1 MGRLFMEPNDDPF
14 RQTAELLGR
23 HRLGATVQ
31 AIVADIHG
39 EATSEKM
46 AYGHSFDGRLSLVV
60 GTHTHCPTADH
71 QVLPGGTAY
80 QSDAGMCGD
89 YDSVIGMDKGVAAAR
104 FWRRVPGERLAP
116 ADQEATL
123 CGVFVETSDATGL
136 AERIAPL
143 RMGGRLSQIMPV

>member
-1 MGRLFMEPNDDPF
+1 M
-14 RQTAELLGR
+14 
-23 HRLGATVQ
+23 TVQ
-31 AIVADIHG
+31 AIVADLHG

-46 AYGHSFDGRLSLVV
+46 AYAHSFDGRISLVV

-71 QVLPGGTAY
+71 QLLPGGTAY

-116 ADQEATL
+116 ASGPATI
-123 CGVFVETSDATGL
+123 CGVFVETADQTGL
-136 AERIAPL
+136 ALRIDPV
-143 RMGGRLSQIMPV
+143 RIGGRLSQTLIS